1 MGSHCGD
8 DVKREI
14 VRLENIS
21 VTYTVRHAN
30 SRSLKDLAIKSI
42 TTKKSDV
49 QIKALNNLSLTLSS
63 GEVVVV
69 VGSNG
74 AGKST
79 LLKVLARVLPPST
92 GRVIVD
98 GTISP
103 MIQLGAGFNYEL
115 TGRENIALYGV
126 LLGYSRSEIESAMS
140 EIVDWSELSDFIHLP
155 LRTYSSGM
163 IARLA
168 FAIATHRPSD
178 LILID
183 ELLSVGDQG
192 FQEKSQ
198 ERINQL
204 MASGACIVLVTHDPT
219 AARHH
224 GTRGIWINGGNL
236 VLDSDIHTVV
246 EKYSH
251 A

>member
-1 MGSHCGD
+1 MS
-8 DVKREI
+8 KEI
-14 VRLENIS
+14 VRLENAS

-30 SRSLKDLAIKSI
+30 SRSLKEVAIKSI

-49 QIKALNNLSLTLSS
+49 EIKALNNLSLTLSS

-69 VGSNG
+69 LGANG

-79 LLKVLARVLPPST
+79 LLKLLARVLPPTS
-92 GRVIVD
+92 GRVVID

-115 TGRENIALYGV
+115 TGIENIALYGV
-126 LLGYSRSEIESAMS
+126 LLGYSKNEIDDARDA
-140 EIVDWSELSDFIHLP
+140 IIAWSELSDFIHLP

-168 FAIATHRPSD
+168 FSIATHRPSD

-192 FQEKSQ
+192 FHEKSQ
-198 ERINQL
+198 ARIIEL
-204 MASGACIVLVTHDPT
+204 MSSGACIVLVTHDLP
-219 AARHH
+219 AARQH
-224 GTRGIWINGGNL
+224 GTRGLWVDKGNL
-236 VLDSDIHTVV
+236 ILDGEIHSVL